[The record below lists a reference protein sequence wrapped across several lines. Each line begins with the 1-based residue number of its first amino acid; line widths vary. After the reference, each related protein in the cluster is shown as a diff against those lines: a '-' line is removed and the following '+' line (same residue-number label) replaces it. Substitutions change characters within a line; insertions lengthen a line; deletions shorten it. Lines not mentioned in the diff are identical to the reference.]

1 MATLYERIDELCRKK
16 GITGGKMCNDLGISR
31 STMTE
36 LRKGRTKT
44 LKLEK
49 ASKIAKYFDVSIDY
63 LLGNEQKKN
72 PHITCRSEMSMII
85 LLFLTMKRAI

>member
-49 ASKIAKYFDVSIDY
+49 ASKIAKYY
-63 LLGNEQKKN
+63 
-72 PHITCRSEMSMII
+72 
-85 LLFLTMKRAI
+85 

>member
-49 ASKIAKYFDVSIDY
+49 ASKIAKYFDVSEKAIRWALSY
-63 LLGNEQKKN
+63 YTENCGMSFNEA
-72 PHITCRSEMSMII
+72 S
-85 LLFLTMKRAI
+85 